1 MRTFGYV
8 SVFSSFFGLC
18 VSEVEMHQLVLE
30 LGYPL
35 VAKVSLAQTQPNQVH
50 KEPFLKVC
58 LPAIY

>member
-1 MRTFGYV
+1 V